1 MWDEETNDLAV
12 IDEPG
17 TLATA
22 PTPALGR
29 VADDTS
35 PLALMVQAAQRI
47 TRDVPSLLAQAKQI
61 GGLLGS
67 GGFYRFPAGDGTV
80 EGASI
85 DLAQALAQVWGGIAY
100 QVRILHVETLSTGGR
115 KVHLRATVTDLKTLV
130 AAEVDQV
137 VSTSAPPG
145 KFARKP
151 DQAERWHTMQ
161 TQSAA
166 SKIVRNA
173 ILRVLPAWYVDAAL
187 TAAREVDAKSATRG
201 LSLPEARA
209 KAVEALRHLGLSAP
223 ELEAF
228 TAQPIDLWAAPQLA
242 QLRDLAADLK
252 AARVSVEQVRASL
265 KEEAA
270 PKATTGRAALGIAPK
285 ATPKDDGDEP
295 PPIPP
300 TGTDGPRGGASNDT
314 TTATG
319 TGKEAAPVAGAG
331 AHAMAKPVADLQ
343 RHLTG
348 KPRGNGSDKELAEIV
363 SAWAKRREELAN
375 EGLGDE
381 ALDVVRAELRGRG
394 CGDPDAFIQGVLRKR
409 TGT

>member
-85 DLAQALAQVWGGIAY
+85 DLAQALAQAWGGIAY

-187 TAAREVDAKSATRG
+187 TAARDADARSATAG
-201 LSLPEARA
+201 KSLPEARA
-209 KAVEALRHLGLSAP
+209 TALAYLKTQGLTQA
-223 ELEAF
+223 ELEAY
-228 TAQPIDLWAAPQLA
+228 TTQPIDLWAAPQLA
-242 QLRDLAADLK
+242 QLRDLSADLK

-265 KEEAA
+265 KEEPA

-295 PPIPP
+295 PPDPP
-300 TGTDGPRGGASNDT
+300 TGTDAPRGGSPANT
-314 TTATG
+314 NAAATG
-319 TGKEAAPVAGAG
+319 TGKEAAPITG
-331 AHAMAKPVADLQ
+331 AHAMAKPVADLA
-343 RHLTG
+343 RHLAG
-348 KPRGNGSDKELAEIV
+348 KPRSNGTDKELGEIV

-381 ALDVVRAELRGRG
+381 ALDVVRAELRSRG